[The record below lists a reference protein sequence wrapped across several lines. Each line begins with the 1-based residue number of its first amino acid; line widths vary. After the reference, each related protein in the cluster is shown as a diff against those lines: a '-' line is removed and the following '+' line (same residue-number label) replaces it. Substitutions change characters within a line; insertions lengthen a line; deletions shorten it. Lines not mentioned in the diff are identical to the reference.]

1 MRPPPVRWKGFS
13 SSKNRPKAAERIG
26 RGRVSLRLFR
36 YLSMSHSEVSPL
48 PDVPEEHKR
57 RILTFMKRSSAMTTS
72 QKQGLEQYGSRFLL
86 HFQDGTF
93 DPVAV
98 FGRIAP

>member
-1 MRPPPVRWKGFS
+1 
-13 SSKNRPKAAERIG
+13 
-26 RGRVSLRLFR
+26 
-36 YLSMSHSEVSPL
+36 MSQSEVSPL

-86 HFQDGTF
+86 SFQDGTF

-98 FGRIAP
+98 FGRNAPLTVEIGFGMGYSLVAMAQAAP